1 MSEPGHS
8 ANRTITSEVAYQALK
23 DHPGW
28 VVERSRLYRD
38 FRYES
43 FTAAIAFINRVA
55 ELAERL
61 GHHPN
66 IRLHE
71 WCFVQLELYSHLD
84 GALSSRDVD
93 FALALDALL
102 ASPTEV

>member
-8 ANRTITSEVAYQALK
+8 ANRTITPEVAYRALK